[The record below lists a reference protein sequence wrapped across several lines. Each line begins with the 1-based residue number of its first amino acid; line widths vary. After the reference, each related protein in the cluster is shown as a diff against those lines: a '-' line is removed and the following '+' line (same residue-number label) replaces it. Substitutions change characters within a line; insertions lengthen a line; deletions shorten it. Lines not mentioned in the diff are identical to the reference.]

1 MKEIFNEITHL
12 EPLDIFY
19 VGDRHKTYFEYPGV
33 VRTIG
38 DSHEQI
44 GDLDLVLITGSKLV
58 HIWEQGTCPEQDIHE
73 ITIHIDP
80 DIFRGT
86 LMDKRALS
94 AVPLVI
100 SGRCTRTILLLFC
113 RCQRRE

>member
-19 VGDRHKTYFEYPGV
+19 VGDRHKTYFEYPAHCHEVFELNFVENAAGV

-58 HIWEQGTCPEQDIHE
+58 HIWEFGSREHA
-73 ITIHIDP
+73 
-80 DIFRGT
+80 R
-86 LMDKRALS
+86 S
-94 AVPLVI
+94 
-100 SGRCTRTILLLFC
+100 RTYMKS
-113 RCQRRE
+113 RST